1 MRLKLYCN
9 RYAHF
14 KDALVCS
21 VSCAYRTR
29 CRDFALFYDE
39 HREDVDAL
47 VANYYDARRDAPQR
61 SASEHA
67 GRAAQALA
75 ASGRPRPSGV
85 GALIRLEVLRVMA
98 EAFFI
103 WIDKEDRAE
112 LVETPEVLR
121 RAERG
126 QKPKHIYRVSQEME
140 LRYQLVPR
148 KSIEKAKRSAAAD
161 EERATARRR
170 ARAAATPKPAP
181 NAPVPF
187 PTPVASNEQSA
198 PPQPAA
204 TRRARTRAVKA
215 AGGR

>member
-21 VSCAYRTR
+21 VSCVYRTR

-39 HREDVDAL
+39 HRADVDAL
-47 VANYYDARRDAPQR
+47 VADYYDERRDAPAAE
-61 SASEHA
+61 STEHA
-67 GRAAQALA
+67 GAAAQALA
-75 ASGRPRPSGV
+75 ASGRARTT
-85 GALIRLEVLRVMA
+85 GAAAIIRLEVLRVMA

-126 QKPKHIYRVSQEME
+126 QKPKHIYKVSQEME

-148 KSIEKAKRSAAAD
+148 KSIEKAKRAAAAAD
-161 EERATARRR
+161 ERTAARRR
-170 ARAAATPKPAP
+170 ARTPKTPT

-187 PTPVASNEQSA
+187 PAPVAPAE
-198 PPQPAA
+198 PPAQTP
-204 TRRARTRAVKA
+204 
-215 AGGR
+215 